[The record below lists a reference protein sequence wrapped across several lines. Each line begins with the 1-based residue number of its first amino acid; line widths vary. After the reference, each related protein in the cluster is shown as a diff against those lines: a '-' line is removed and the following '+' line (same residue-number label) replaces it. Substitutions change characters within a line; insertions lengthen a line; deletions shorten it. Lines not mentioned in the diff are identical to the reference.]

1 MKLETEIQTSPSNGQ
16 SILQLPL
23 GLIGL
28 PKLTSFSVAP
38 IENSWPFMAMNGLVE
53 ERMDFVVIDPS
64 GLIPDYVIDVGDED
78 ADFIGIQSAPEALV
92 LNIVTIR
99 SSRPHY
105 VTVNLVAPV
114 VINRSTGVGKQII
127 VLNFNR
133 YSSDY
138 PLVDHRMRV
147 NAA

>member
-1 MKLETEIQTSPSNGQ
+1 MDR
-16 SILQLPL
+16 
-23 GLIGL
+23 
-28 PKLTSFSVAP
+28 
-38 IENSWPFMAMNGLVE
+38 VE

-138 PLVDHRMRV
+138 PLIDHRMRV